1 MSNALQNRLVGT
13 VILVAV
19 TVIFLPD
26 YLDGKK
32 QTNTETFVD
41 FPRST
46 SNLSATA
53 PDTFP
58 NEEVANATRREIE
71 ILDEE
76 AADKFLEQ
84 TDSAGNDIQ
93 TGSKTQ
99 NAGVSATNSKTS
111 DKASSSVQSVEE
123 QSKAAVQDNKIKA
136 TERSQNSND
145 QTSTAS
151 ASSNNEA
158 PNVAAKVSS
167 GNSLAEQ
174 TIMKTTPD
182 SATENSGWVVQLGS
196 FGNQKNVND
205 LLNKLEKA
213 GYRSFSRKV
222 QTSAGRLTKV
232 FVGPE
237 LDREKLDLAL
247 PHLKQTTGLTGKVTT
262 FDVVSN

>member
-13 VILVAV
+13 IILVAV

-53 PDTFP
+53 PDVFP
-58 NEEVANATRREIE
+58 TEEVAKATRREVVVIDE
-71 ILDEE
+71 QAADALLEQAQRDLATGQTSDSPDIKKQTDEE
-76 AADKFLEQ
+76 RTIAERMANNLKADETNNQANSSKEV
-84 TDSAGNDIQ
+84 
-93 TGSKTQ
+93 GSKSDG
-99 NAGVSATNSKTS
+99 AESA
-111 DKASSSVQSVEE
+111 A
-123 QSKAAVQDNKIKA
+123 QD
-136 TERSQNSND
+136 
-145 QTSTAS
+145 
-151 ASSNNEA
+151 
-158 PNVAAKVSS
+158 
-167 GNSLAEQ
+167 NSLAKQ
-174 TIMKTTPD
+174 TVAKSVSNTAND
-182 SATENSGWVVQLGS
+182 NAGWVVQLGS

-205 LLNKLEKA
+205 LLRKLDKA

-237 LDREKLDLAL
+237 LDKEKLELAL
-247 PHLKQTTGLTGKVTT
+247 PHLKETTGLTGKVTT

>member
-1 MSNALQNRLVGT
+1 VSNALQNRLVGT
-13 VILVAV
+13 IILVAV

-53 PDTFP
+53 PDPFP
-58 NEEVANATRREIE
+58 TEDVAKATRREVVVIDEQAADGLLEQAQGTEGEAQTSDSSDIE
-71 ILDEE
+71 KQTDEE
-76 AADKFLEQ
+76 RKIAEQ
-84 TDSAGNDIQ
+84 MAKNLKAEAGN
-93 TGSKTQ
+93 
-99 NAGVSATNSKTS
+99 SAK
-111 DKASSSVQSVEE
+111 E
-123 QSKAAVQDNKIKA
+123 
-136 TERSQNSND
+136 
-145 QTSTAS
+145 
-151 ASSNNEA
+151 
-158 PNVAAKVSS
+158 VAAKS
-167 GNSLAEQ
+167 GGAESAASDNSLAKQ
-174 TIMKTTPD
+174 TVAK
-182 SATENSGWVVQLGS
+182 SASNTANDNAGWVVQLGS

-205 LLNKLEKA
+205 LLRKLEKA

-237 LDREKLDLAL
+237 LDKEKLELAL
-247 PHLKQTTGLTGKVTT
+247 PHLKETTGLTGKVTT

>member
-41 FPRST
+41 FPRSN
-46 SNLSATA
+46 SNLSAIA
-53 PDTFP
+53 PDPFP
-58 NEEVANATRREIE
+58 AEEVAKATRREIVV
-71 ILDEE
+71 IDEQ
-76 AADKFLEQ
+76 AADALLQQ
-84 TDSAGNDIQ
+84 TQI
-93 TGSKTQ
+93 TQ
-99 NAGVSATNSKTS
+99 ETS
-111 DKASSSVQSVEE
+111 DKSDEINSQS
-123 QSKAAVQDNKIKA
+123 NA
-136 TERSQNSND
+136 TKE
-145 QTSTAS
+145 
-151 ASSNNEA
+151 
-158 PNVAAKVSS
+158 VAANSADAEPAAQE
-167 GNSLAEQ
+167 NSLAKQ
-174 TIMKTTPD
+174 TIAKSAPD
-182 SATENSGWVVQLGS
+182 NANDNAGWVVQLGS

-205 LLNKLEKA
+205 LLRKLEKA

-237 LDREKLDLAL
+237 LDKQKLELAL
-247 PHLKQTTGLTGKVTT
+247 PHLKETTGLTGKVTT

>member
-41 FPRST
+41 FPRSN
-46 SNLSATA
+46 SNLSAIA
-53 PDTFP
+53 PDPFP
-58 NEEVANATRREIE
+58 AEEVAKATRREIVV
-71 ILDEE
+71 IDEQ
-76 AADKFLEQ
+76 AADALLQQ
-84 TDSAGNDIQ
+84 TQI
-93 TGSKTQ
+93 TQ
-99 NAGVSATNSKTS
+99 ETS
-111 DKASSSVQSVEE
+111 DKSDEI
-123 QSKAAVQDNKIKA
+123 N
-136 TERSQNSND
+136 SQNNA
-145 QTSTAS
+145 TKEVVVNS
-151 ASSNNEA
+151 ADAE
-158 PNVAAKVSS
+158 PAAQE
-167 GNSLAEQ
+167 NSLAKQ
-174 TIMKTTPD
+174 TIAKSAPD
-182 SATENSGWVVQLGS
+182 NANDNAGWVVQLGS

-205 LLNKLEKA
+205 LLRKLEKA

-237 LDREKLDLAL
+237 LDKQKLELAL
-247 PHLKQTTGLTGKVTT
+247 PHLKETTGLTGKVTT

>member
-13 VILVAV
+13 IILVAV

-53 PDTFP
+53 PDAFP
-58 NEEVANATRREIE
+58 TEDVAKATRREVVVIDEQAADALLEEAQSAKEEAQTSGSSDIE
-71 ILDEE
+71 KQTDEE
-76 AADKFLEQ
+76 RKIAEQMANNLKAD
-84 TDSAGNDIQ
+84 TS
-93 TGSKTQ
+93 
-99 NAGVSATNSKTS
+99 NSTK
-111 DKASSSVQSVEE
+111 E
-123 QSKAAVQDNKIKA
+123 
-136 TERSQNSND
+136 
-145 QTSTAS
+145 
-151 ASSNNEA
+151 
-158 PNVAAKVSS
+158 VAAKS
-167 GNSLAEQ
+167 GGTESAAQDNSLAKQ
-174 TIMKTTPD
+174 TVAK
-182 SATENSGWVVQLGS
+182 SASNTANDNAGWVVQLGS

-205 LLNKLEKA
+205 LLRKLEKA

-237 LDREKLDLAL
+237 LDKEKLELAL
-247 PHLKQTTGLTGKVTT
+247 PHLKETTGLTGKVTT

>member
-13 VILVAV
+13 IILVAV

-53 PDTFP
+53 PDAFP
-58 NEEVANATRREIE
+58 TEEVAKATRREVVVIDEQAADALLEEAQGTEGAAQASGSSDIE
-71 ILDEE
+71 KQTDEE
-76 AADKFLEQ
+76 RKIAERMADNLKA
-84 TDSAGNDIQ
+84 DAS
-93 TGSKTQ
+93 
-99 NAGVSATNSKTS
+99 NSTK
-111 DKASSSVQSVEE
+111 E
-123 QSKAAVQDNKIKA
+123 
-136 TERSQNSND
+136 
-145 QTSTAS
+145 
-151 ASSNNEA
+151 
-158 PNVAAKVSS
+158 VAAKS
-167 GNSLAEQ
+167 GGAESAAQDNSLAKQ
-174 TIMKTTPD
+174 TVAK
-182 SATENSGWVVQLGS
+182 SASNKANDNAGWVVQLGS

-205 LLNKLEKA
+205 LLRKLEKA

-237 LDREKLDLAL
+237 LDKEKLELAL
-247 PHLKQTTGLTGKVTT
+247 PHLKETTGLTGKVTT

>member
-46 SNLSATA
+46 SNLSAIA
-53 PDTFP
+53 PGTFP
-58 NEEVANATRREIE
+58 ADEVAKATRREVVVIDE
-71 ILDEE
+71 QPADELLEQSQNPENTGQSTDEE
-76 AADKFLEQ
+76 RRMAQLMASNLQAAKADNGEQ
-84 TDSAGNDIQ
+84 TE
-93 TGSKTQ
+93 T
-99 NAGVSATNSKTS
+99 TS
-111 DKASSSVQSVEE
+111 QPT
-123 QSKAAVQDNKIKA
+123 AVQN
-136 TERSQNSND
+136 
-145 QTSTAS
+145 
-151 ASSNNEA
+151 
-158 PNVAAKVSS
+158 
-167 GNSLAEQ
+167 NSLAEQ
-174 TIMKTTPD
+174 TLIKSAPD
-182 SATENSGWVVQLGS
+182 TANDNAGWVVQLGS

-205 LLNKLEKA
+205 LLRKLEKA

-237 LDREKLDLAL
+237 LDKQKLDLAL
-247 PHLKQTTGLTGKVTT
+247 PHLKETTGLTGKVTT
-262 FDVVSN
+262 FDVVSE

>member
-41 FPRST
+41 FPRSN
-46 SNLSATA
+46 SNLSAIA
-53 PDTFP
+53 PDPFP
-58 NEEVANATRREIE
+58 AEEVAKATRREIVV
-71 ILDEE
+71 IDEQ
-76 AADKFLEQ
+76 AADALLQQ
-84 TDSAGNDIQ
+84 TQI
-93 TGSKTQ
+93 TQ
-99 NAGVSATNSKTS
+99 ETS
-111 DKASSSVQSVEE
+111 DKSDEINSQSNATKEVVVNSADAEP
-123 QSKAAVQDNKIKA
+123 AAQ
-136 TERSQNSND
+136 E
-145 QTSTAS
+145 
-151 ASSNNEA
+151 
-158 PNVAAKVSS
+158 
-167 GNSLAEQ
+167 NSLAKQ
-174 TIMKTTPD
+174 TIAKSAPD
-182 SATENSGWVVQLGS
+182 NANDNAGWVVQLGS

-205 LLNKLEKA
+205 LLRKLEKA

-237 LDREKLDLAL
+237 LDKQKLELAL
-247 PHLKQTTGLTGKVTT
+247 PHLKETTGLTGKVTT

>member
-41 FPRST
+41 FPRSN
-46 SNLSATA
+46 SNLSAIA
-53 PDTFP
+53 PDPFP
-58 NEEVANATRREIE
+58 AEAVAKATRREIVV
-71 ILDEE
+71 IDEQ
-76 AADKFLEQ
+76 AADALLQQAQIAQE
-84 TDSAGNDIQ
+84 
-93 TGSKTQ
+93 
-99 NAGVSATNSKTS
+99 TS
-111 DKASSSVQSVEE
+111 DKSDEINSQSNATKEVVVNSADAEP
-123 QSKAAVQDNKIKA
+123 AAQ
-136 TERSQNSND
+136 E
-145 QTSTAS
+145 
-151 ASSNNEA
+151 
-158 PNVAAKVSS
+158 
-167 GNSLAEQ
+167 NSLAKQ
-174 TIMKTTPD
+174 TIAKSAPD
-182 SATENSGWVVQLGS
+182 NANDNAGWVVQLGS

-205 LLNKLEKA
+205 LLRKLEKA

-237 LDREKLDLAL
+237 LDKQKLELAL
-247 PHLKQTTGLTGKVTT
+247 PHLKETTGLTGKVTT

>member
-13 VILVAV
+13 IILVAV
-19 TVIFLPD
+19 IVIFLPD

-53 PDTFP
+53 PDAFP
-58 NEEVANATRREIE
+58 TEDVAKATRREVVVI
-71 ILDEE
+71 DEQ
-76 AADKFLEQ
+76 AADALLEQ
-84 TDSAGNDIQ
+84 AQSDKETKQ
-93 TGSKTQ
+93 
-99 NAGVSATNSKTS
+99 TS
-111 DKASSSVQSVEE
+111 DSSNIKNQSDEQREIAERMASNLKADETNDQANSSKEE
-123 QSKAAVQDNKIKA
+123 VAKSDGAESAVQDN
-136 TERSQNSND
+136 
-145 QTSTAS
+145 
-151 ASSNNEA
+151 
-158 PNVAAKVSS
+158 
-167 GNSLAEQ
+167 SLAKQ
-174 TIMKTTPD
+174 TVAKSVSN
-182 SATENSGWVVQLGS
+182 SANDNAGWVVQLGS

-205 LLNKLEKA
+205 LLRKLEKA

-237 LDREKLDLAL
+237 LDKEKLELAL
-247 PHLKQTTGLTGKVTT
+247 PHLKETTGLTGKVTT

>member
-13 VILVAV
+13 IILVAV

-53 PDTFP
+53 PDAFP
-58 NEEVANATRREIE
+58 TEDVAKATRREVVVIDEQAADALLEEAQGTQGEAQTPGSSDIE
-71 ILDEE
+71 KQTDEE
-76 AADKFLEQ
+76 RKIAERMANNLKAEASN
-84 TDSAGNDIQ
+84 SA
-93 TGSKTQ
+93 K
-99 NAGVSATNSKTS
+99 
-111 DKASSSVQSVEE
+111 E
-123 QSKAAVQDNKIKA
+123 
-136 TERSQNSND
+136 
-145 QTSTAS
+145 
-151 ASSNNEA
+151 
-158 PNVAAKVSS
+158 VAANS
-167 GNSLAEQ
+167 GGTESAAQDNSLAKQ
-174 TIMKTTPD
+174 TVAK
-182 SATENSGWVVQLGS
+182 SASNTANDNAGWVVQLGS

-205 LLNKLEKA
+205 LLRKLEKA

-237 LDREKLDLAL
+237 LDKEKLELAL
-247 PHLKQTTGLTGKVTT
+247 PHLKETTGLTGKVTT